1 MQFPSREVV
10 DMVRKQF
17 PNGCSVE
24 LVSMNDPY
32 NTKLQ
37 PGCKGTVIGVDD
49 CATIHVSWNC
59 GSSLGVA
66 YGKDLCR
73 RIDE

>member
-1 MQFPSREVV
+1 MRFPSKEIV
-10 DMVRKQF
+10 DMVRRQF
-17 PNGCSVE
+17 PKGCRVE

-37 PGCKGTVIGVDD
+37 PGCKGTVIKVDD

-59 GSSLGVA
+59 GSSLGIA
-66 YGKDLCR
+66 YGEDLCH